1 MFQIFTS
8 HLKCRDSFSVFTYA
22 IKNNEIH
29 TLHKPTKFLEKWKV
43 TILRLNTRTNSF
55 SNKVVFFAL
64 QFYSPYFDTLP
75 VRLTMF
81 TILQKRFRLT
91 ILHKW
96 FWNYSIAWKA
106 IFFFVRML
114 KFLQHL
120 TWIDSRVFYTTCLV
134 SKHASE
140 RNCIWNPYRLF
151 WEHFIRQGC
160 L

>member
-1 MFQIFTS
+1 MEYIRFINVPNLLKCENYWYFGWIPELIHFQIKLYF
-8 HLKCRDSFSVFTYA
+8 
-22 IKNNEIH
+22 
-29 TLHKPTKFLEKWKV
+29 LHFHFIV
-43 TILRLNTRTNSF
+43 
-55 SNKVVFFAL
+55 
-64 QFYSPYFDTLP
+64 PYFDTLA
-75 VRLTMF
+75 VRLIMF

-91 ILHKW
+91 VIHSW
-96 FWNYSIAWKA
+96 CWNYSILWMA